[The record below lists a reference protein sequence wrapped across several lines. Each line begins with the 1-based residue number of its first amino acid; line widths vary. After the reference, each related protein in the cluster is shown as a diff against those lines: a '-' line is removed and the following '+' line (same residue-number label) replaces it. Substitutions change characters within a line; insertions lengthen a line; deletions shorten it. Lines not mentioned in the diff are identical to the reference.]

1 MPTLRKTTGTAC
13 FVNLAQCKEAAEPCP
28 TTYYMNRSLRL
39 TCRGCPVRATCTSVC
54 ADISRQLPAAD
65 RGRIAG
71 LQRRMALLYGERLEA
86 RRRYVRFLLDWRH
99 VLSPQARAVFD
110 LRYNNGL
117 SLAEI
122 GHKMGI
128 SSHSV
133 SRNLRQSYR
142 VIERAAKAARKP

>member
-1 MPTLRKTTGTAC
+1 
-13 FVNLAQCKEAAEPCP
+13 
-28 TTYYMNRSLRL
+28 
-39 TCRGCPVRATCTSVC
+39 
-54 ADISRQLPAAD
+54 
-65 RGRIAG
+65 
-71 LQRRMALLYGERLEA
+71 MALLYGERLEA

-99 VLSPQARAVFD
+99 VLSPKARAVFD

-122 GHKMGI
+122 GHKLGI